1 MIIYNVTCHM
11 EPALAEE
18 WLEWMNEVHIPE
30 VMATGCFREV
40 GILKVLTNAADDE
53 GVNYS
58 IQYRAQSLAD
68 YERYR
73 DQFAPALQQETR
85 ARYGEQILAFRT
97 LLEEIR
103 PLSPMVH

>member
-11 EPALAEE
+11 ETALAPE
-18 WLEWMNEVHIPE
+18 WLQWMQDIHIPE
-30 VMATGCFREV
+30 VMATGCFTKV

-58 IQYRAQSLAD
+58 IQYSAETMAD

-73 DQFAPALQQETR
+73 DQYAPALQQKTR
-85 ARYGEQILAFRT
+85 ERYGEQILAFRT
-97 LLEEIR
+97 LLEVV
-103 PLSPMVH
+103 SGK

>member
-1 MIIYNVTCHM
+1 M